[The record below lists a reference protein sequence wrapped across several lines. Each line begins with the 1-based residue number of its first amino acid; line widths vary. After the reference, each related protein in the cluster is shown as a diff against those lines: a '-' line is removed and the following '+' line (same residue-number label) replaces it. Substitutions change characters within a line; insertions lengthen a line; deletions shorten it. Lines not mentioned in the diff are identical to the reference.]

1 MGLGL
6 VAAAVFAENATM
18 TATQRHSQN
27 PPSIIC
33 LGHAALDRIYRI
45 AAFPPTPRKL
55 AALGMEEV
63 GGGMAANAAVAAAR
77 LGADVAFCGRVG
89 DDLAG
94 QAIRDGLRREGI
106 DATQL
111 RAFPGGISSTS
122 AVIVDAGGERLLV
135 NHRGDGLSEDAG
147 WLDLSPLRTA
157 RVALADVRWPE
168 GALALFRAAREA
180 GAITVLDADF
190 GAGDA
195 LPALLAETDYALFST
210 PGLAEFSSDG
220 RESALAQ
227 ARALGPIHAGVT
239 QGADGYLWLD
249 DNGAHRLPAFE
260 VAAIDTS
267 GAGDAFH
274 GAFVWA
280 LAQGRDIESCVTSAQ
295 AVAAL
300 KCLQVGN
307 RAGLPDAA
315 TLRAFLGHRDLG
327 HADSDAAFIK
337 QVARSATGR

>member
-1 MGLGL
+1 
-6 VAAAVFAENATM
+6 M

-27 PPSIIC
+27 APSIVC

-94 QAIRDGLRREGI
+94 QEIRDGLRREGI
-106 DATQL
+106 DTAQL
-111 RAFPGGISSTS
+111 RAFPGGASSTS

-135 NHRGDGLSEDAG
+135 NHRGSGLAEDAG
-147 WLDLSPLRTA
+147 WLDVGIVRTA
-157 RVALADVRWPE
+157 RVVLADVRWPQ
-168 GALALFRAAREA
+168 GALALFRAARAA
-180 GAITVLDADF
+180 GAPTVLDADF
-190 GAGDA
+190 GAGAA
-195 LPALLAETDYALFST
+195 LLALLAETDYALFSA
-210 PGLAEFSSDG
+210 PGLAEFSADD
-220 RESALAQ
+220 RQAALAQ
-227 ARALGPIHAGVT
+227 VRSLGPIHAGVT
-239 QGADGYLWLD
+239 QGAHGYLWLD
-249 DNGAHRLPAFE
+249 EKGAHRLPAFD
-260 VAAIDTS
+260 VVVIDTS

-274 GAFVWA
+274 GGFVWA
-280 LAQGRDIESCVTSAQ
+280 LARGQDIAACVTSAQ

-300 KCLQVGN
+300 KCGQIGN

-315 TLRAFLGHRDLG
+315 ALRAFLARN
-327 HADSDAAFIK
+327 
-337 QVARSATGR
+337 VAG